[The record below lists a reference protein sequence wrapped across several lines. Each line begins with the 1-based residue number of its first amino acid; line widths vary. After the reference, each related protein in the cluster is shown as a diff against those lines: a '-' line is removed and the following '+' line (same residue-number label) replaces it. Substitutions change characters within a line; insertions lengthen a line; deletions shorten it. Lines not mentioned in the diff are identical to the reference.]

1 MAPLAL
7 QISRPFV
14 RPAATAALR
23 GRARGR
29 PLRASAG
36 GVNGSGRAEPPSAE
50 RLLAAPVRK
59 GVEREER
66 VSGAREAVDE
76 GAEGAAEARKSG
88 RARQL
93 NRRLRGA
100 ERYSVVLNL
109 VRRHVQEFDS
119 INCATAMS
127 RLGHLSA
134 SMSGSERQVLHSS
147 SELTL
152 LLAFIENSMW
162 DFQPQAMANTVW
174 ALGRLQYYPGPQFLE
189 VLTDRTLWC
198 LNDFKPQEMASL
210 VWGLAGLSAGSTS
223 PRPDGRVDWDS
234 PGAGVLVELLS
245 SVCEQATTNVVE
257 FRAKELCQMMVG
269 LGRLEFYH
277 PYFMEAMSE
286 SVQHRVTA
294 CNDQDVCNI
303 ASACAA
309 LRFYDEPLL
318 QHVDKLA
325 SAIVGRM
332 SPLACT
338 TLLMSFA
345 KLGFVAGRSAPLLAG
360 RLAARPGDMSQ
371 QALCNALWAL
381 GVLQAADVHVVRAL
395 GMELEQR
402 LQGGGQH
409 RAVDYSQVFH
419 AGMMMDLQWKAGNVR
434 TVMGLSAQTWA
445 RMSRAWMDV
454 VRQQSRQESEMR
466 AQVGE
471 VLDMLNVPYG
481 ANQPTRDKLM
491 CVGIAV
497 LADDKQ
503 VALEVESTD
512 HYAVNGRHRA
522 VGERLVRR
530 QLLRERG
537 WKVGVVNAHKW
548 NKLSSPWKK
557 ALYISRVLS
566 ECGIHTAS
574 TATGRA

>member
-471 VLDMLNVPYG
+471 CWDMLNVPYG

-497 LADDKQ
+497 LADGKQ

-530 QLLRERG
+530 QLLR
-537 WKVGVVNAHKW
+537 VGARLESGSGQCPQVEQAQLTVEEG
-548 NKLSSPWKK
+548 K
-557 ALYISRVLS
+557 ALRQGSVRMEVPSR
-566 ECGIHTAS
+566 
-574 TATGRA
+574 GRE